1 MLELIGQFLSRWFSG
16 AAWSKWTGPDRGRE
30 KAPKTVERRRRPG
43 GRRGTDSATAKAEK
57 GDGQPSAQK
66 AEEGE
71 VALPM
76 PEPVTET
83 VLESPQ
89 ILSGPLLTRQREILD
104 RIGERIERGQ
114 FDLPHLP
121 STSMV
126 VMDLAANPSSE
137 IPEIVETLSTDP
149 VLSTRLL
156 RMANSALYA
165 TQEPVETIHEA
176 IMRVGMRE
184 LRSLIL
190 ALSMRQV
197 IFRNGKLTN
206 YAEETWRQ
214 AYSVA
219 VISRSIAEPCS
230 MPADKLFLLGL
241 LHDVGKIA
249 LLSML
254 QREIKDTQDVTPTLV
269 GRAFL
274 EYHEH
279 TGSLMAEGW
288 KLSEE
293 FISVA
298 GCHHNYENNE
308 QYARSAAVVSLA
320 HRLDMN
326 LSSGDASVYWRASS
340 YPELEF
346 LGLNPDAQTALIAT
360 AHEAFMENL
369 EDSPTK
375 AA

>member
-1 MLELIGQFLSRWFSG
+1 
-16 AAWSKWTGPDRGRE
+16 
-30 KAPKTVERRRRPG
+30 
-43 GRRGTDSATAKAEK
+43 
-57 GDGQPSAQK
+57 
-66 AEEGE
+66 
-71 VALPM
+71 M
-76 PEPVTET
+76 PESLPEV

-89 ILSGPLLTRQREILD
+89 ILSGRLLDRQREILD

-137 IPEIVETLSTDP
+137 IPEIVESLSSDP

-197 IFRNGKLTN
+197 IFRNGNLTS

-219 VISRSIAEPCS
+219 VICRSISEQCG
-230 MPADKLFLLGL
+230 MPGDKMFLLGL

-254 QREIKDTQDVTPTLV
+254 QREVKDPKDVTPTLV
-269 GRAFL
+269 GRSFL
-274 EYHEH
+274 EYHEQ

-298 GCHHNYENNE
+298 GCHHKYENNE
-308 QYARSAAVVSLA
+308 EYGRSAAVVSLA

-326 LSSGDASVYWRASS
+326 LSGGDASIYWRESG
-340 YPELEF
+340 YPELKF
-346 LGLNPDAQTALIAT
+346 LGLGPDAQAAVIST
-360 AHEAFMENL
+360 AHIAFMENL
-369 EDSPTK
+369 EEGQTK